1 MRDNL
6 LVRTAMAN
14 VNSAQIIPFLWFDR
28 DAEAAAQL
36 YTSIF
41 QNSRITEVSR
51 AGDKVMS
58 VTFELNGQRIMALN
72 GGPHYQL
79 SPAFSLFV
87 SVESQAELDRI
98 WEALMAGGGQ
108 PTRCGWLVDR
118 YGLSWQVIPTVLGKL
133 MGDPDPAR
141 AGRAV
146 QAMMG
151 MIKLDIAELERAANG
166 QP

>member
-1 MRDNL
+1 
-6 LVRTAMAN
+6 MAN
-14 VNSAQIIPFLWFDR
+14 VNAPQITPFLWFNS
-28 DAEAAAQL
+28 DAEPAAKL

-41 QNSRITEVSR
+41 ENSRITDISR

-58 VTFELNGQRIMALN
+58 VTFELAGQRIMALN

-79 SPAFSLFV
+79 TPAFSLFV

-98 WEALMAGGGQ
+98 WGALLADGGK

-118 YGLSWQVIPTVLGKL
+118 FGLSWQVIPTVLGKL

-151 MIKLDIAELERAANG
+151 MIKLDIAELERVANG
-166 QP
+166 

>member
-1 MRDNL
+1 
-6 LVRTAMAN
+6 MAN
-14 VNSAQIIPFLWFDR
+14 VNTSKITPFLWFESE
-28 DAEAAAQL
+28 AEAAAKL

-41 QNSRITEVSR
+41 ENSRITDTSR
-51 AGDKVMS
+51 TGGKVMT
-58 VTFELNGQRIMALN
+58 VTFEVDGQRLMALN

-87 SVESQAELDRI
+87 SVDSQAELDRI
-98 WEALMAGGGQ
+98 WDALLAGGGK

-118 YGLSWQVIPTVLGKL
+118 YGLSWQVIPTTLIKL
-133 MGDPDPAR
+133 MTDADPGR

-151 MIKLDIAELERAANG
+151 MMKLDIAELERAANG
-166 QP
+166 

>member
-1 MRDNL
+1 
-6 LVRTAMAN
+6 MAN
-14 VNSAQIIPFLWFDR
+14 VNTSKITPFLWFDSE
-28 DAEAAAQL
+28 AEPAAQL

-41 QNSRITEVSR
+41 ENSRITDTSR

-58 VTFELNGQRIMALN
+58 VTFELSGQRIMALN

-79 SPAFSLFV
+79 TPAFSLFV
-87 SVESQAELDRI
+87 SVDSQAELDRT
-98 WEALMAGGGQ
+98 WDALLAGGGK

-118 YGLSWQVIPTVLGKL
+118 YGLSWQVIPTALPRL

-151 MIKLDIAELERAANG
+151 MVKLDIAELERAANG
-166 QP
+166 

>member
-1 MRDNL
+1 M
-6 LVRTAMAN
+6 TN
-14 VNSAQIIPFLWFDR
+14 VNLPKITPFLWFDS
-28 DAEAAAQL
+28 DAEAAAKL

-41 QNSRITEVSR
+41 ENSRITDISR

-58 VTFELNGQRIMALN
+58 VTFDLAGQSIIALN

-79 SPAFSLFV
+79 TPAFSLFV
-87 SVESQAELDRI
+87 SVDSQAELDRT
-98 WEALMAGGGQ
+98 WDALLADGGK
-108 PTRCGWLVDR
+108 PSRCGWLVDR

-133 MGDPDPAR
+133 MGDPDPGR

-151 MIKLDIAELERAANG
+151 MVKLDIAELERAANG
-166 QP
+166 

>member
-1 MRDNL
+1 
-6 LVRTAMAN
+6 MAN
-14 VNSAQIIPFLWFDR
+14 VNLPQITPFLWFDS
-28 DAEAAAQL
+28 DAEPAAKL

-41 QNSRITEVSR
+41 KNSRITDTS
-51 AGDKVMS
+51 GHGGKVMS
-58 VTFELNGQRIMALN
+58 VTFELSGQTLMALN

-79 SPAFSLFV
+79 TPAFSLFV
-87 SVESQAELDRI
+87 SVDSQAELDRI
-98 WEALMAGGGQ
+98 WDALLAGGGK

-133 MGDPDPAR
+133 MGDPDPGR
-141 AGRAV
+141 AGRTV

-166 QP
+166 

>member
-1 MRDNL
+1 M
-6 LVRTAMAN
+6 TN
-14 VNSAQIIPFLWFDR
+14 VNSPQITPFLWFDR

-41 QNSRITEVSR
+41 ENSCVIEVSR

-58 VTFELNGQRIMALN
+58 VTFELNGQRVMALN
-72 GGPHYQL
+72 GGPHYTL
-79 SPAFSLFV
+79 TPAFSLFV
-87 SVESQAELDRI
+87 SVESQTELDRI
-98 WEALMAGGGQ
+98 WDALLAGGGQ

-166 QP
+166 

>member
-1 MRDNL
+1 MPEL
-6 LVRTAMAN
+6 QKSKIT
-14 VNSAQIIPFLWFDR
+14 PFLWFDA
-28 DAEAAAQL
+28 DAEPAAKL

-41 QNSRITEVSR
+41 PNSRILDISR

-58 VTFELNGQRIMALN
+58 VTFELDGQRLMALN
-72 GGPHYQL
+72 GGPHYKL

-98 WEALMAGGGQ
+98 WDALLAGGGK
-108 PTRCGWLVDR
+108 PTQCGWLDDR
-118 YGLSWQVIPTVLGKL
+118 YGLTWQVIPTTLMKL
-133 MGDPDPAR
+133 MSDPDPGR

-146 QAMMG
+146 QAMMK

-166 QP
+166 

>member
-1 MRDNL
+1 MP
-6 LVRTAMAN
+6 N
-14 VNSAQIIPFLWFDR
+14 VNPPKITPFLWFDR
-28 DAEAAAQL
+28 DAEAAAKL

-41 QNSRITEVSR
+41 ENSRITDTSR

-58 VTFELNGQRIMALN
+58 VTFELSGQRIMALN

-79 SPAFSLFV
+79 TPAFSLFV
-87 SVESQAELDRI
+87 SVDSQAELDRT
-98 WEALMAGGGQ
+98 WDALLAGGGK

-118 YGLSWQVIPTVLGKL
+118 YGLSWQVIPTVLGEL
-133 MGDPDPAR
+133 MGDANPAR

-151 MIKLDIAELERAANG
+151 MVKLDIAELERAANG
-166 QP
+166 

>member
-1 MRDNL
+1 
-6 LVRTAMAN
+6 MAN
-14 VNSAQIIPFLWFDR
+14 VNTSKITPFLWFDSE
-28 DAEAAAQL
+28 AEPAAQM

-41 QNSRITEVSR
+41 ENSRITDTSR

-58 VTFELNGQRIMALN
+58 VTFVLSGQRIMALN

-79 SPAFSLFV
+79 TPAFSLFV
-87 SVESQAELDRI
+87 SVDSQAELDRT
-98 WEALMAGGGQ
+98 WDALLAGGGK

-118 YGLSWQVIPTVLGKL
+118 YGLSWQVIPTALPRL

-151 MIKLDIAELERAANG
+151 MVKLDIAELERAANG
-166 QP
+166 

>member
-1 MRDNL
+1 
-6 LVRTAMAN
+6 MAN
-14 VNSAQIIPFLWFDR
+14 VNSHKITPFLWFDG
-28 DAEAAAQL
+28 DAEAAAKL

-41 QNSRITEVSR
+41 ENSRITDTSR

-58 VTFELNGQRIMALN
+58 VTFELSGQRIIALN

-79 SPAFSLFV
+79 TPAFSLFV
-87 SVESQAELDRI
+87 SVDSQAELDRT
-98 WEALMAGGGQ
+98 WDALLAGGGK
-108 PTRCGWLVDR
+108 PTRCGWLLDR

-151 MIKLDIAELERAANG
+151 MVKLDIAELERAANG
-166 QP
+166 

>member
-1 MRDNL
+1 
-6 LVRTAMAN
+6 MAN
-14 VNSAQIIPFLWFDR
+14 VHSPQITPFLWFDR
-28 DAEAAAQL
+28 EAEAAAKL

-41 QNSRITEVSR
+41 ENSRITDASR

-87 SVESQAELDRI
+87 SVDSQAELDRI
-98 WEALMAGGGQ
+98 WDALLAGGGE

-118 YGLSWQVIPTVLGKL
+118 YGLSWQVIPTVLGQL
-133 MGDPDPAR
+133 MGDPDPGR

-166 QP
+166 

>member
-1 MRDNL
+1 MPQL
-6 LVRTAMAN
+6 KPPKIT
-14 VNSAQIIPFLWFDR
+14 PFLWFDA
-28 DAEAAAQL
+28 DAEAAATL

-41 QNSRITEVSR
+41 ENSRITDTSR

-58 VTFELNGQRIMALN
+58 VTFELSGQRFIALN
-72 GGPHYQL
+72 GGPHYQFT
-79 SPAFSLFV
+79 PAVSLFV
-87 SVESQAELDRI
+87 SVESQAELDST
-98 WEALMAGGGQ
+98 WDALLTGGGT

-133 MGDPDPAR
+133 MGDPDPGR

-151 MIKLDIAELERAANG
+151 MVKLDIAELERAAAG
-166 QP
+166 G

>member
-1 MRDNL
+1 
-6 LVRTAMAN
+6 MAN